1 MTTKRTVDR
10 RLQRD
15 AGLPAVAPW
24 AKAGKSQIINRQ
36 LKMLKTLIYPFTRA
50 SVRRL
55 KVGERVLLS
64 GRIFTGRDRLHKFL
78 AEGGPAHRSPLGEGG
93 RAPVSLKNGAIYH
106 CGPVVIRKKGRW
118 RVRAA
123 GPTTSIREEPYM
135 AAIIKQ
141 HGLTVIIGKGGMG
154 KATRQACRRYGCVY
168 LHAVGGAA
176 QVLADTVKKVC
187 GVHFHKTFG
196 PTEALW
202 ELEVV
207 DFPCLVTM
215 DARGHSLHAV
225 IAKRLEAKI

>member
-1 MTTKRTVDR
+1 
-10 RLQRD
+10 
-15 AGLPAVAPW
+15 
-24 AKAGKSQIINRQ
+24 
-36 LKMLKTLIYPFTRA
+36 MLATLTYPFTCA
-50 SVRRL
+50 SIRRL

-78 AEGGPAHRSPLGEGG
+78 AEGGH
-93 RAPVSLKNGAIYH
+93 APVSLKNGAIYH
-106 CGPVVIRKKGRW
+106 CGPVVIREKGRW

-154 KATRQACRRYGCVY
+154 EATCQACRRYGCVY

-176 QVLADTVKKVC
+176 QVLADTVKNVG

-202 ELEVV
+202 ELEVA

-215 DARGHSLHAV
+215 DAHGHSLHAV
-225 IAKRLEAKI
+225 IAKQSKARI

>member
-1 MTTKRTVDR
+1 MF
-10 RLQRD
+10 
-15 AGLPAVAPW
+15 
-24 AKAGKSQIINRQ
+24 KA
-36 LKMLKTLIYPFTRA
+36 LTYPFTRA
-50 SVRRL
+50 SIRRL

-78 AEGGPAHRSPLGEGG
+78 AEGGPAHCSPLGEGG

-106 CGPVVIRKKGRW
+106 CGPVVIREKGKW

-135 AAIIKQ
+135 AAIIKRY
-141 HGLTVIIGKGGMG
+141 GVTVIIGKGGMG
-154 KATRQACRRYGCVY
+154 EATRRACRRYGCVY

-176 QVLADTVKKVC
+176 QVLADTVKNVSS
-187 GVHFHKTFG
+187 VHFRDTFG
-196 PTEALW
+196 PTDALW

-215 DARGHSLHAV
+215 DAHGHILHEA
-225 IAKRLEAKI
+225 IARRSEARI

>member
-1 MTTKRTVDR
+1 MLTTLT
-10 RLQRD
+10 
-15 AGLPAVAPW
+15 
-24 AKAGKSQIINRQ
+24 
-36 LKMLKTLIYPFTRA
+36 YPFTCA

-93 RAPVSLKNGAIYH
+93 YAPVSLKNGAIYH
-106 CGPVVIRKKGRW
+106 CGPVVIREKGKW
-118 RVRAA
+118 LVRAA

-135 AAIIKQ
+135 AAIIKRF
-141 HGLTVIIGKGGMG
+141 GVTVIIGKGGMG
-154 KATRQACRRYGCVY
+154 AGTRQACRRYGCVY

-176 QVLADTVKKVC
+176 QVLADTVKNVS
-187 GVHFHKTFG
+187 GVYFRNTFG

-202 ELEVV
+202 ELEVA

-215 DARGHSLHAV
+215 DARGRSLHEL
-225 IAKRLEAKI
+225 IAKRSEARI

>member
-1 MTTKRTVDR
+1 MF
-10 RLQRD
+10 
-15 AGLPAVAPW
+15 
-24 AKAGKSQIINRQ
+24 
-36 LKMLKTLIYPFTRA
+36 KTLTYPFTRA
-50 SVRRL
+50 AVRRL

-78 AEGGPAHRSPLGEGG
+78 AEGGH
-93 RAPVSLKNGAIYH
+93 APVSLKNGAIYH
-106 CGPVVIRKKGRW
+106 CGPVVIREKGRW

-141 HGLTVIIGKGGMG
+141 YSLTVIIGKGGMG
-154 KATRQACRRYGCVY
+154 EGTRQACRRYGCVY

-176 QVLADTVKKVC
+176 QVLADTVKSVS
-187 GVHFHKTFG
+187 GVHFHGIFG

-202 ELEVV
+202 ELEVT

-215 DARGHSLHAV
+215 DAHGRSLHAV
-225 IAKRLEAKI
+225 IAKRSKAKI

>member
-1 MTTKRTVDR
+1 MPV
-10 RLQRD
+10 
-15 AGLPAVAPW
+15 
-24 AKAGKSQIINRQ
+24 
-36 LKMLKTLIYPFTRA
+36 TLTYPFTREKI
-50 SVRRL
+50 RRL

-64 GRIFTGRDRLHKFL
+64 GRIYTGRDRLHKFL
-78 AEGGPAHRSPLGEGG
+78 AEGGPA
-93 RAPVSLKNGAIYH
+93 PVSLKNGAIYH
-106 CGPVVIRKKGRW
+106 CGPVMIREKEKW
-118 RVRAA
+118 LVRAA

-154 KATRQACRRYGCVY
+154 EGTRQACCRYGCVY

-176 QVLADTVKKVC
+176 QVLADTVKNVS
-187 GVHFHKTFG
+187 GVHFRDTFG

-215 DARGHSLHAV
+215 DAHGHSLHAM
-225 IAKRLEAKI
+225 IAKRSEVRI

>member
-1 MTTKRTVDR
+1 MF
-10 RLQRD
+10 
-15 AGLPAVAPW
+15 
-24 AKAGKSQIINRQ
+24 
-36 LKMLKTLIYPFTRA
+36 KTLTYPFTRA
-50 SVRRL
+50 AVRRL

-78 AEGGPAHRSPLGEGG
+78 AEGGH
-93 RAPVSLKNGAIYH
+93 APVSLKNGAIYH
-106 CGPVVIRKKGRW
+106 CGPVVIREKGRW

-141 HGLTVIIGKGGMG
+141 YGLTVIIGKGGMG
-154 KATRQACRRYGCVY
+154 EGTRQACRRYGCVY

-176 QVLADTVKKVC
+176 QVLADTVKSVS
-187 GVHFHKTFG
+187 GVHFHGAFG

-202 ELEVV
+202 ELEVT

-215 DARGHSLHAV
+215 DAHGRSLHAV
-225 IAKRLEAKI
+225 IANRSEARI

>member
-1 MTTKRTVDR
+1 MPV
-10 RLQRD
+10 
-15 AGLPAVAPW
+15 
-24 AKAGKSQIINRQ
+24 
-36 LKMLKTLIYPFTRA
+36 TLTYPFTSA
-50 SVRRL
+50 SIRRL

-78 AEGGPAHRSPLGEGG
+78 AEGGHT
-93 RAPVSLKNGAIYH
+93 PVSLKNGAIYH
-106 CGPVVIRKKGRW
+106 CGPVVIRAKGRW

-154 KATRQACRRYGCVY
+154 AETRQACRRYGCVY

-176 QVLADTVKKVC
+176 QVLADTVKNVS
-187 GVHFHKTFG
+187 GVHFHKNFG

-202 ELEVV
+202 ELEVI

-215 DARGHSLHAV
+215 DAHGHSLHEL
-225 IAKRLEAKI
+225 IAKLSEAKI